1 MGLLMRA
8 RAAGDLAHRYG
19 WAFRQAW
26 RARGET
32 DPPGRVPYE
41 TQFLPAALA
50 LQETPVSPAPRVAM
64 WMLILFAVLATTWA
78 TFGKVDVVATA
89 HGKLIPDDRTK
100 VVQSIEAATVK
111 SILVAEGERV
121 RAGQLLVE
129 LDGTAE
135 RADSARLAGEIQ
147 ESGLRAA
154 RAEAFLRAAAGE
166 PAGLA
171 PPAGVPAARVLA
183 EQRLLDGERAEFAA
197 RQREA
202 DADVARR
209 GAELRAVRE
218 VVRGLEGTVPLARR
232 RAEDFRKLTEQ
243 NLASRHEY
251 LALQELQ
258 LQQEGELAAQRQ
270 KVQELEA
277 ALLEARTRKAAG
289 VAEVRRAALDALRDA
304 RQRGAAAAQEMAKAQ
319 QRGRRM
325 RLTAPV
331 DGTVQ
336 QLAVHTLGGV
346 VTPAQ
351 PLMVIVPAHNPLQ
364 VEAFVENRDVGFI
377 RAGQAAEVKVETFPY
392 TRYGTLHARVL
403 HVSDDAI
410 EHEKRGLVYS
420 ARVGLDRTTM
430 KVEDRT
436 VRLTP
441 GMAVTV
447 EIRMRKRRVIEYFLT
462 PLLQHKN
469 ESLRER

>member
-1 MGLLMRA
+1 MGILIRA

-64 WMLILFAVLATTWA
+64 WTLILFALVATTWA

-89 HGKLIPDDRTK
+89 HGKLIPDNRTK
-100 VVQSIEAATVK
+100 VVQPMEAATVK
-111 SILVAEGERV
+111 AILVAEGQRV

-135 RADSARLAGEIQ
+135 SADSTRVTDELQASQ
-147 ESGLRAA
+147 LRAA
-154 RAEAFLRAAAGE
+154 RAEAFLRAVAGGAAALPAIPGIPGE
-166 PAGLA
+166 
-171 PPAGVPAARVLA
+171 RMRA
-183 EQRLLDGERAEFAA
+183 EQRLLESERLEFRA
-197 RQREA
+197 RQDEA

-209 GAELRAVRE
+209 GAELRAVSE

-232 RAEDFRKLTEQ
+232 RAEDFRRLAEQ
-243 NLASRHEY
+243 DMASRHEY
-251 LALQELQ
+251 LELRQMQ

-277 ALLEARTRKAAG
+277 ALLEARNRKAAAA
-289 VAEVRRAALDALRDA
+289 AEARRTAMDALREA
-304 RQRGAAAAQEMAKAQ
+304 RQRAAAAAQELAKAQ

-364 VEAFVENRDVGFI
+364 VEAFVENRDIGFI

-410 EHEKRGLVYS
+410 EDERRGLVYS
-420 ARVGLDRTTM
+420 ARVALDRTTM
-430 KVEDRT
+430 RVDDKT

-447 EIRMRKRRVIEYFLT
+447 EVKMRRRRVIEYFLT